1 MKRLAGISVLVLL
14 AGCSLFG
21 GKNTIGGLKSQQAE
35 ESNLD
40 FSNLDHEQVRQEY
53 KELLELVDDKYLKE
67 QIERRIAGVSMA
79 EGDHNLGNGKN
90 RPKKG
95 YYRDAINS
103 YIDILEKYPNS
114 PDNAEVLYQLS
125 KAYDMEGETDNA
137 EAMLN
142 RLVAL
147 HPYFSGIAE
156 AHFRLGDI
164 NFNKQDY
171 KKAEHHYRAS
181 TEVKSAKLDLNAHY
195 MLGWALY
202 KRGLFDDALESYAY
216 VLSMLLEDK
225 ASAELTKSEK
235 PLVVDTLHS
244 ISLALM
250 NVGGPEK
257 IADVKGLQGKEYVW
271 QVYENLG
278 AYYLEKNRYADSAAT
293 YRQFIQQFPMDART
307 PEMHSKLI
315 AAYVKGAFSRD
326 VMLAKQEYVTA
337 YGVQSAYWQRASDAL
352 RKSIAPNLHDYLIEL
367 AGHYHAQGQQLAK
380 LAGEKNNAQQAKEK
394 AELTDKAMGSYAQA
408 TEYYAV
414 YLLSFPNA
422 ADRAK
427 QRFLKAEAHFEA
439 AQYPAAA
446 ADYEEVSY
454 VLKDAEYGNRAGYAA
469 IVAYQN
475 YVAQVAA
482 DSKLKAEYQ
491 EKAVASMLRFAA
503 RYDADE
509 RSSAVLTNAAE
520 YLFGLN
526 RYQQAIEIASG
537 LITSN
542 KTLDKNLKQTA
553 YGIMAHS
560 YFQLQQYAQAEDC
573 YDKQRTI
580 LGKQHADYAA
590 ISERM
595 AKAVYKKSEL
605 LLKTD
610 KPAAIV
616 QLLRIK
622 GIAPDT
628 EVRVVAQYDA
638 VVTQMSEKMW
648 AAAIAELNE
657 LNRLYPKHALAKEF
671 PRKLAYAYEQN
682 GNISEAATA
691 YTYLYK
697 NDSDPEVRREALFV
711 AAGLFEQLHDL
722 DTALDYYKTYAQ
734 DYEKPFDNRMEAR
747 YHIALIYAQQND
759 TPRELYWL
767 RRIIEGDAGAGELRT
782 DRSRWL
788 GAWAN
793 TRYGDY
799 FATEFPKRSLNSSL
813 EKNIGWKNQ
822 MLQDA
827 VSRYQMAAEYGILEF
842 SSQSSFKIARLYSDF
857 ARELLAVKAP
867 AGLSSDDQAVFA
879 AVIAEQANPM
889 LELAVSIYSGNIE
902 LAWAGHFNQWIDD
915 SFKALAELAPARFN
929 KPELQTRYGD
939 EIR

>member
-1 MKRLAGISVLVLL
+1 MKRLAGISMVVLL

-79 EGDHNLGNGKN
+79 EGDHKQTSQA

-125 KAYDMEGETDNA
+125 KAYEMEGEANNA

-142 RLVAL
+142 RLVTL
-147 HPYFSGIAE
+147 HPYFSAIGE

-164 NFNKQDY
+164 YFNKQDY
-171 KKAEHHYRAS
+171 KKAEQHYRAS
-181 TEVKSAKLDLNAHY
+181 TQVKSDKLDLNAHY

-202 KRGLFDDALESYAY
+202 KRGLFDDALESFSY
-216 VLSMLLEDK
+216 VLSVLLENN
-225 ASAELTKSEK
+225 ANVLTKNEK
-235 PLVVDTLHS
+235 PLVQDTLHS
-244 ISLALM
+244 ISLALV
-250 NVGGPEK
+250 NLGGPEK
-257 IADVKGLQGKEYVW
+257 IQDVKGLQGKSYIW

-293 YRQFIQQFPMDART
+293 YRQFIQQFPMDTRT
-307 PEMHSKLI
+307 PDMHSKLI
-315 AAYVKGAFSRD
+315 AAYTKGAFSRD
-326 VMLAKQEYVTA
+326 VMLAKQDYVTA
-337 YGVQSAYWQRASDAL
+337 YGVQSAYWQQASASV
-352 RKSIAPNLHDYLIEL
+352 RQSIAPNLHDYLIEL
-367 AGHYHAQGQQLAK
+367 AGHFHAQGQQLVK
-380 LAGEKNNAQQAKEK
+380 LAAEKTAAQQAKEK
-394 AELTDKAMGSYAQA
+394 SELDDKAKVSYGQA
-408 TEYYAV
+408 TQYYAL
-414 YLLSFPNA
+414 YLLSFPDA
-422 ADRAK
+422 KDIAK
-427 QRFLKAEAHFEA
+427 QRFMKAEAHFEA
-439 AQYPAAA
+439 GQYPAAA

-454 VLKDAEYGNRAGYAA
+454 NLKNAEYGNRAGYAA

-482 DSKLKAEYQ
+482 DSALKAQYQ

-503 RYDADE
+503 RYDTDE

-520 YLFGLN
+520 YLFSLN
-526 RYQQAIEIASG
+526 RYQQAIDISSA
-537 LITSN
+537 LITNN

-560 YFQLQQYAQAEDC
+560 YFQLQQYAQAEDN

-580 LGKQHADYAA
+580 LGKQSPEYAA

-595 AKAVYKKSEL
+595 AKAVYKKSEAL
-605 LLKTD
+605 LQSD

-622 GIAPDT
+622 TIAPDA

-638 VVTQMSEKMW
+638 AVTQLSEKMW
-648 AAAIAELNE
+648 AGAISELNE

-671 PRKLAYAYEQN
+671 PRKLAYAYEQS
-682 GNISEAATA
+682 GDIKQAAAA

-697 NDSDPEVRREALFV
+697 NDADAEVRREALFA
-711 AAGLFEQLHDL
+711 AAGLFEQLEDL
-722 DTALDYYKTYAQ
+722 DTALDNYKTYAQ

-747 YHIALIYAQQND
+747 YHIALIYARKD
-759 TPRELYWL
+759 DATRELYWL
-767 RRIIEGDAGAGELRT
+767 RRIIDGDASGGDLRT

-793 TRYGDY
+793 TQYGDY
-799 FATEFPKRSLNSSL
+799 FAGEFPKRSLNSFL
-813 EKNIGWKNQ
+813 EKNLGWKNQ

-842 SSQSSFKIARLYSDF
+842 SSQSSFKIAKLYSDF
-857 ARELLAVKAP
+857 ANELLAVKTP
-867 AGLSSDDQAVFA
+867 AGLGADDQAMFRT
-879 AVIAEQANPM
+879 VIEEQATPM
-889 LELAVSIYSGNIE
+889 RELAVNIHSGNIE
-902 LAWAGHFNQWIDD
+902 LAWAGHFNQWIDN
-915 SFKALAELAPARFN
+915 SFKALAELSPARFD
-929 KPELQTRYGD
+929 KPELQVRYGD